1 MTRTGALP
9 HRVTIIRRTVTG
21 RDGRGND
28 TITDTIVA
36 AGVPAR
42 VDEVLEV
49 EDVRDRD
56 RLETNYQV
64 DLPRSWGGIDLDL
77 DPRDELIFGGLT
89 LRLRGPAN
97 VVSDH
102 AGRDS
107 HVELDAFRV
116 VG

>member
-9 HRVTIIRRTVTG
+9 HRITIVRRTVTG

-28 TITDTIVA
+28 TIEVTSTV

-64 DLPRSWGGIDLDL
+64 TLPRIWGGADLDL

-97 VVSDH
+97 VVADH
-102 AGRDS
+102 AGRSD